1 MIRCTVFVSLV
12 ALLVAVV
19 SADLKFSEGDASKT
33 VLASFGEAS
42 TTISLLYKGSASD
55 ADVSVSSSSLFSVGA
70 ISSAEGMSGYTN
82 FSIPLT
88 FDKGVGSTTYTVS
101 VGSET
106 VTGSL
111 VAAGFVILAD
121 GKVVSGDDG
130 EGVSVGQKGTTM
142 YEVKAVGTDGRP
154 VDISGTTIT
163 GRELSGPY
171 MKEIDMSRTSIS
183 SDKFTLTIAPYRV
196 GTGNFIISFDTPAIS
211 MSGESFETVLNVK
224 QATTPTPPC
233 VAYGGSITTSG
244 GMVMIRMYNLLS
256 PPRST
261 PVSKIT
267 LSVAGTSVDYDAGS
281 SSLSLPDQ
289 TVAFKTSAA
298 GTASIS
304 CDGADA
310 VVMGGDIELSGDSS
324 APALATSL
332 VTDAPESDSMST
344 LSAVISVVDSDPA
357 VLTRAA
363 GEKLLAQFCST
374 VGSSSC
380 AIVGIRKGSA
390 LCDMRALVD
399 PDDAEAADE
408 ALVESFAECK
418 FQQATGYECDKLKLG
433 ERSLTKAVVGTDVG
447 AASGGL
453 ATWTIVLIAGVGAFA
468 LILVIVLG
476 LYSVYRRS
484 AEQSES
490 DYSSSG
496 PLGVPDPSDLLY
508 EQSIVRDIYG
518 RGDFPDG
525 GPSAAVAEQRA
536 READLREETPRPPS
550 SSGLSRSA
558 ATDDASSTYSV

>member
-1 MIRCTVFVSLV
+1 MIRNAVFVSFV
-12 ALLVAVV
+12 ALLFAVV
-19 SADLKFSEGDASKT
+19 NAKLEFSGSDASKT
-33 VLASFGEAS
+33 VLTSFGDAS
-42 TTISLLYKGSASD
+42 CTVSVFYKGSASED
-55 ADVSVSSSSLFSVGA
+55 DVSVSPSSLFSVGA
-70 ISSAEGMSGYTN
+70 ISSSEGSAGYTN
-82 FSIPLT
+82 FTIPLV
-88 FDKGVGSTTYTVS
+88 FDKGVGSATYTVT
-101 VGSET
+101 VGSES
-106 VTGSL
+106 VTGSV

-130 EGVSVGQKGTTM
+130 DGISVGQKGTTT

-163 GRELSGPY
+163 GKELSGPY

-196 GTGNFIISFDTPAIS
+196 GTGNFIINFDTPAIS
-211 MSGESFETVLNVK
+211 MGGESFETVLNVK

-233 VAYGGSITTSG
+233 VAYGGAITTSG

-256 PPRST
+256 PPRSS
-261 PVSKIT
+261 PVSKIM
-267 LSVAGTSVDYDAGS
+267 LSVGGTSVAYDAGA

-289 TVAFKTSAA
+289 AVAFKTSVA
-298 GTASIS
+298 GTASIT
-304 CDGADA
+304 CDGEDA
-310 VVMGGDIELSGDSS
+310 IVMGGDIELSGDSS
-324 APALATSL
+324 APELATSL
-332 VTDAPESDSMST
+332 ITDAPTSGSMST
-344 LSAVISVVDSDPA
+344 LSAVISVVDSDPSR
-357 VLTRAA
+357 LTRAA

-374 VGSSSC
+374 VSSGSC

-390 LCDMRALVD
+390 MCDMRALVD
-399 PDDAEAADE
+399 PEDAEDADT
-408 ALVESFAECK
+408 ALVESFDDCS
-418 FQQATGYECDKLKLG
+418 FQKSTGYACDKLVLG
-433 ERSLTKAVVGTDVG
+433 ERSVTKAVVGTAVG
-447 AASGGL
+447 ASTGGL
-453 ATWTIVLIAGVGAFA
+453 ATWTIVVIACVGAFA
-468 LILVIVLG
+468 LILVIILG